1 MWQGYKIP
9 PTVIPTV
16 DRIRRLSMKVIERHG
31 DRFTTDFDENKKI
44 LTQLTVIRSKGLKNE
59 LAGYITKY
67 LKKQADT
74 KQSKLEE
81 EEEEEVEQ
89 VEAQE
94 TQQEA
99 TEVQEEAEQEEE
111 ESEPQEILMES
122 QNQESS

>member
-1 MWQGYKIP
+1 M
-9 PTVIPTV
+9 

-67 LKKQADT
+67 LKHQADT

-94 TQQEA
+94 TQEEA
-99 TEVQEEAEQEEE
+99 TEEVEQEAEQVEE
-111 ESEPQEILMES
+111 ESEPQEILMEN

>member
-1 MWQGYKIP
+1 M
-9 PTVIPTV
+9 
-16 DRIRRLSMKVIERHG
+16 DRIRRLSMKVMETHG

-67 LKKQADT
+67 LKHQADT

-81 EEEEEVEQ
+81 EEEEEKVEQ

-99 TEVQEEAEQEEE
+99 AEEAQQEATEETQQETEQEE
-111 ESEPQEILMES
+111 ESEPQEILMEN